1 MSDYLKITKKE
12 LSALVEISDSM
23 MSMTGGGDRYFDI
36 EAKKGKRAIDSILK
50 RNGLQRKPYAEESI
64 SVENIADYV

>member
-23 MSMTGGGDRYFDI
+23 IGMAGAGDRYFDI

-50 RNGLQRKPYAEESI
+50 RNGLQRKPFVEQNI
-64 SVENIADYV
+64 TVENIR